1 MRGGKDHMTALREGD
16 LSPKERTQFS
26 PFHLIL
32 NNANTVQINFH
43 EVQIATRKNHA
54 INQFQEKPPRS
65 H

>member
-16 LSPKERTQFS
+16 LSSKERTQFS
-26 PFHLIL
+26 SFHLIL

-54 INQFQEKPPRS
+54 IN
-65 H
+65 